1 MGPIWMTLLL
11 VGSLALFSWS
21 AYRRLRQVKVGVPDP
36 RFEWN
41 AEQVKDRVKT
51 TLIYAFGQK
60 KMPNYTLA
68 GFAHIGIFIAFQV
81 LLLNSLMLWGRGFNP
96 SFDFWGLLDDGHI
109 VGKGYSFVKEL
120 SAFVAIVGSVGFL
133 YLRWAK
139 KGKDSGDPDAV
150 KDKPRMTIGH
160 EPNKYVFTEP
170 ILILFIIITM
180 MIADYM
186 YVGGSLVLDARATGE
201 ALHAGWWEPFGGIT
215 AQLLAGIESNTAVR
229 IFQHAGFWWH
239 SAFVLIFLN
248 ILPYTKH
255 FHVLTVIPNVF
266 AYDRR
271 PQALP
276 KVEDLEGKVE
286 REESLGLNR
295 ITDLTYKHI
304 MDLYTCTECGRCSDN
319 CPAYITNKML
329 SPKHLL
335 LALRDHLYATEKDMF
350 GKDALVEE
358 PGDAPAEPPKPSSG
372 EEPIHTFPSAPEG
385 GYFVGNTVVDLVPN
399 IIHPDV
405 IWGCT
410 SCRACEEQCP
420 VMISYVDKIIGMR
433 REEVMMKNEFPGEL
447 QGTFNGIETNGN
459 PWNISAMDRADW
471 ADGLDIPTLSD
482 RPDAEVLYWVGCAAS
497 YDDRAKKVAR
507 AVSKLLQKARV
518 DFAILGT
525 EETCTG
531 DPARRAGNE
540 YLFQMLAEQNVET
553 LNGYEAAK
561 KTIITACPH
570 CFNTLANEYSD
581 FGGNYDVVHHSD
593 FLNGLLVAGK
603 LIPSKPVR
611 GKVVYHDS
619 CYLGRFNQV
628 YDSPRRILESIEGL
642 ELTEVDYWS
651 RNKGLCC
658 GAGGSQMWM
667 EEQGNE
673 RVNNKRT
680 LQLLD
685 TGAKTIAS
693 ACPFC
698 MTMLTDGLKRQDK
711 DEEVA
716 QRDIAEIL
724 VDAIDLEDVEE
735 TPIAAQ

>member
-11 VGSLALFSWS
+11 VSTLGFFSWS
-21 AYRRLRQVKVGVPDP
+21 AFRRLRQVKVGVPDP
-36 RFEWN
+36 RFGWDS
-41 AEQVKDRVKT
+41 EQIADRTKT
-51 TLIYAFGQK
+51 LLVYAFGQK
-60 KMPNYTLA
+60 RMPNYTMA
-68 GFAHIGIFIAFQV
+68 GFAHVGIFIAFQV
-81 LLLNSLMLWGRGFNP
+81 LLLNSLMLWGRGFDP
-96 SFDFWGLLDDGHI
+96 GFDFWGLLNTDHL
-109 VGKGYSFVKEL
+109 VGKLYSFVKEL
-120 SAFVAIVGSVGFL
+120 AAFAAIVGSVLFL
-133 YLRWAK
+133 YLRWVK
-139 KGKDSGDPDAV
+139 RGVDSGDPKAV
-150 KDKPRMTIGH
+150 KDKPRMTLSH
-160 EPNKYVFTEP
+160 HANRYVFTEP

-180 MIADYM
+180 MAADFV
-186 YVGGSLVLDARATGE
+186 YVGASLVLDSRAYGE
-201 ALHAGWWEPFGGIT
+201 AIHAGWWEPFGGIV
-215 AQLLAGIESNTAVR
+215 AQLLAGTDNDGVVR
-229 IFQHAGFWWH
+229 ALQHAGFWWH

-248 ILPYTKH
+248 ILPYSKH

-266 AYDRR
+266 AYERR
-271 PQALP
+271 PNALP
-276 KVEDLEGKVE
+276 KVDDLEGKVE
-286 REESLGLNR
+286 REESLGINR
-295 ITDLTYKHI
+295 LSDLTYKHI

-319 CPAYITNKML
+319 CPAYITGKKL
-329 SPKHLL
+329 SPKHLT
-335 LALRDHLYATEKDMF
+335 LAIRDHLYATEKEMF

-358 PGDAPAEPPKPSSG
+358 PSDTPAAEPKPSSA
-372 EEPIHTFPSAPEG
+372 EEPIHTFPAAPEG
-385 GYFVGNTVVDLVPN
+385 AYFVGETVVDLVPN
-399 IIHPDV
+399 ILHPDV

-447 QGTFNGIETNGN
+447 QGAFNGIETNGN

-471 ADGLDIPTLSD
+471 ADGLDIPLLSD
-482 RPDAEVLYWVGCAAS
+482 KPDADVLYWVGCAAS

-507 AVSKLLQKARV
+507 AVSKLLKKARV

-553 LNGYEAAK
+553 LNGYEASK

-581 FGGNYDVVHHSD
+581 FGGSYDVVHHSD

-603 LIPSKPVR
+603 LIPSKAVR

-619 CYLGRFNQV
+619 CYLGRYNQV
-628 YDSPRRILESIEGL
+628 YDSPRQILESIEGL
-642 ELTEVDYWS
+642 ELTEVPYWN
-651 RNKGLCC
+651 RKKGLCC
-658 GAGGSQMWM
+658 GAGGAQMFM
-667 EEQGNE
+667 EEQGEE

-685 TGAKTIAS
+685 TGATTVAS

-698 MTMLTDGLKRQDK
+698 MTMLTDGIK
-711 DEEVA
+711 DEEKADEIA

-724 VDAIDLEDVEE
+724 ADAVELDE
-735 TPIAAQ
+735 VEQTPVAAE